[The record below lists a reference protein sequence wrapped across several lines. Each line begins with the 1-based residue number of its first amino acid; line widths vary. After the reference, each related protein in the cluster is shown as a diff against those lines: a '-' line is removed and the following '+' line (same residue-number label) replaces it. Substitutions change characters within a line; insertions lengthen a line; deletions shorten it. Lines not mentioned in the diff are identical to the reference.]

1 MAISILEC
9 IFLWLR
15 VIGSVTFNNILS
27 GSQFYCWKKRR
38 KPPSSHWQ
46 ALSHKCCMEY
56 TWPWDAQVVV
66 SKFKKT
72 TTWSLLWGP
81 TMNRKLKQ
89 QFHQY
94 KQQEQSSLTFTHWTE
109 EDHPAQSTSVD
120 TMYIITPYIRML
132 DSD

>member
-1 MAISILEC
+1 
-9 IFLWLR
+9 
-15 VIGSVTFNNILS
+15 
-27 GSQFYCWKKRR
+27 
-38 KPPSSHWQ
+38 
-46 ALSHKCCMEY
+46 MEY

-66 SKFKKT
+66 SKLKKT

-94 KQQEQSSLTFTHWTE
+94 KQQEQSSLTFAHWTE